1 MKQIFILLFIA
12 AVFAL
17 GAAQVNSW
25 PKAELDKVLQ
35 EKKLWHKNNIGKSS
49 KVMKPY
55 VPLKY
60 TNGTL
65 QTLVWNI
72 THNKTIFPEK
82 ISNTKWNLLTTSPFI
97 RLKSNKGDIIVKNG
111 NVKVLKQSEIALK
124 LVSSSI
130 VNDIQ
135 TVAEFDYEFDGMSKV
150 SLTFSSKVKN
160 KKLNGIEL
168 VIPLYKDYAQY
179 YHYFISGHHPIKPFN
194 ASGATPA
201 GGFILNEFRNQIWLG
216 SAEAGFSIFAE
227 GMKNWQLKDEKS
239 IQTVSKVVGNTRY
252 LTVKFANK
260 IFNLDKPL
268 NIVFGLQPTPAKY
281 REYDFRRRSDQ
292 STVTWTWQRW
302 GDGAAHPFDDSKEAK
317 EYILKCRKE
326 GKELMPYSST
336 HYYGLY
342 RYNQNMFGKIK
353 DFPGL
358 IHPELK
364 LWGPQ
369 WSRKVL
375 KNKNHLKA
383 WKPAGGKSF
392 IDTSSP
398 KDDISAED
406 FQNKKFKP
414 IGLVE
419 LCPNS
424 DFQDYY
430 LWRLKNTVDKTT
442 LKTIYLDSGTN
453 SCGNARHGCGY
464 IDYKGKWR
472 ETAPFFSAREMIKR
486 MRQIFYDKFGETR
499 ICLHVSCHL
508 ETPFFSFIDTH
519 LSAEQ
524 YAYEPF
530 SVKEFYSELL
540 TTDIMIPEHTGIP
553 FGVAAEFL
561 PVFNFFWRD
570 YRAPSPA
577 SIRDLCGFA
586 FIHDVNPSPKDTRF
600 NDLISFYQSKRLQ
613 FFPRLDKVARYWEK
627 NLPYDIKPKEVKGI
641 LHWNKN
647 EALFIIFN
655 WSSKVNDAKVN
666 LNFAKIFGSQNNID
680 FELQDIINNSQFTS
694 ENGIFTIPVA
704 PRDFR
709 MLKVVKVSK

>member
-1 MKQIFILLFIA
+1 MKQLILLLLFTSIVLA
-12 AVFAL
+12 AKEANF
-17 GAAQVNSW
+17 W
-25 PKAELDKVLQ
+25 PKEELDKVRN

-55 VPLKY
+55 LPLKY
-60 TNGTL
+60 ANGTIK
-65 QTLVWNI
+65 TLVWNI
-72 THNKTIFPEK
+72 THNKTVFPEK
-82 ISNTKWNLLTTSPFI
+82 ISNKKWNLLTSAPFI
-97 RLKSNKGDIIVKNG
+97 RLKTKKGDLIIKKG
-111 NVKVLKQSEIALK
+111 NVKVLNTSEIAIK
-124 LVSSSI
+124 LVSSSA
-130 VNDIQ
+130 VNNI
-135 TVAEFDYEFDGMSKV
+135 TANVEFDYEFDGMSKV
-150 SLTFSSKVKN
+150 TLNLSSKVAN
-160 KKLNGIEL
+160 TNLNGVEL
-168 VIPLYKDYAQY
+168 VIPLNKEFASY

-194 ASGATPA
+194 ASGATPKQ
-201 GGFILNEFRNQIWLG
+201 GFILNGFRNQVWLG
-216 SAEAGFSIFAE
+216 SAEAGFSFFAE
-227 GMKNWQLKDEKS
+227 GMQNWQLKDEKA
-239 IQTVSKVVGNTRY
+239 IQTVSQVKGNTRY

-260 IFNLDKPL
+260 PFNLNKPL
-268 NIVFGLQPTPAKY
+268 KIVFGLQPTPAKY

-292 STVTWTWQRW
+292 STVTWLWQKW

-317 EYILKCRKE
+317 EYILKCRKA
-326 GKELMPYSST
+326 GKEVMPYSST

-342 RYNQNMFGKIK
+342 RYNENMFGKIK

-364 LWGPQ
+364 LWGPK

-375 KNKNHLKA
+375 NNKNYLKA
-383 WKPAGGKSF
+383 WKPAGGKAF
-392 IDTSSP
+392 IDTASI
-398 KDDISAED
+398 KDDKSAEN

-424 DFQDYY
+424 DYQDYY

-453 SCGNARHGCGY
+453 SCGNKLHGCGY
-464 IDYKGKWR
+464 YDYKGKWR
-472 ETAPFFSAREMIKR
+472 ETAPFFAARQMIKR

-553 FGVAAEFL
+553 FGVAGEFL

-627 NLPYDIKPKEVKGI
+627 NLPYEIKPNVVKGI
-641 LHWNKN
+641 LHWNKS
-647 EALFIIFN
+647 EALLIIFN
-655 WSSKVNDAKVN
+655 WSSQVNDAKIK
-666 LNFAKIFGSQNNID
+666 LDFARIFGSKNSYILED
-680 FELQDIINNSQFTS
+680 VINNSKFTS
-694 ENGIFTIPVA
+694 NNGTFSIPVA